1 VGDADDETQGRQ
13 EHLFRGRRVRI
24 RDLVD
29 ASLLEPGAALVY
41 ERPQVGETLE
51 VTVTETGQ
59 LQLPDGRVTRSLS
72 GAIRELCGKSV
83 DGWQAWRTAT
93 DNELLH
99 SLRLRLLRE
108 AVREV
113 SDEGNQDLEAGQDEF
128 LSSAKAAAESGSPH
142 RMTVR
147 ELIGIWG
154 ARGRGFEVNERVD
167 ADLGNNGMTTTPDF
181 RAVTLDDTVA
191 IVLTTQVTAGEAALT
206 ATGEMAV
213 DATVSAPAEVTE
225 NDDESAWDHGLTI
238 GNLPSASRKVC
249 AVAPAA
255 TFEEAITLMLTN
267 DFSQLAVMTSPR
279 DLKGAVSWKSI
290 AKARN
295 ANPGARLSTAIIRAS
310 DVPYTADLIGLL
322 PVIQSQEFLFVRG
335 ADRTVTGIVT
345 LADVVEVYGQMA
357 SPFFIIG
364 RIDQSLRRI
373 IEATFPMKT
382 ITALCDRDGL
392 RGLNTCDQ
400 LTMGDYQR
408 ILENP
413 DSWARLG
420 WLLDR
425 RTFCARLEDIAQV
438 RNNLMHFNSDPLP
451 DEVVSMLQNFIN
463 LLQEYGI

>member
-1 VGDADDETQGRQ
+1 MSGADNEAQGRR

-29 ASLLEPGAALVY
+29 ASLLEPGAVLVY
-41 ERPQVGETLE
+41 DRPQAGDALE

-59 LQLPDGRVTRSLS
+59 LQLPDGRAIRSPS

-83 DGWQAWRTAT
+83 DGWHAWRTST
-93 DNELLH
+93 GDELLH
-99 SLRLRLLRE
+99 NLRLRLIRE

-113 SDEGNQDLEAGQDEF
+113 PDERDQDLEARQDEF
-128 LSSAKAAAESGSPH
+128 LSSAKKAAESGSPH
-142 RMTVR
+142 RITVR

-154 ARGRGFEVNERVD
+154 ARSRDFEVNERVD

-191 IVLTTQVTAGEAALT
+191 IVLTTQVTAGEAALVG
-206 ATGEMAV
+206 TGTMSV
-213 DATVSAPAEVTE
+213 DATVSAPTEVAE

-238 GNLPSASRKVC
+238 GNLPSALRKVC
-249 AVAPAA
+249 AIAPEA
-255 TFEEAITLMLTN
+255 TFEQAITLMLTN
-267 DFSQLAVMTSPR
+267 DYSQLAVMTGSR
-279 DLKGAVSWKSI
+279 NLKGAVSWKSI

-295 ANPGARLSTAIIRAS
+295 ANPNAALSAAIVKAS

-322 PVIQSQEFLFVRG
+322 PVIQSQEFIFVRSS
-335 ADRTVTGIVT
+335 DRTITGIVT

-357 SPFFIIG
+357 SPFFMIG

-373 IEATFPMKT
+373 IEATFPMRI
-382 ITALCDRDGL
+382 ITPLCDSDGL
-392 RGLNTCDQ
+392 RSLSTCDQ

-413 DSWARLG
+413 DCWTELG
-420 WLLDR
+420 WSLDR
-425 RTFCARLEDIAQV
+425 KTFCARLAEIAQV

-451 DEVVSMLQNFIN
+451 DDVVSMLQNFIN
-463 LLQEYGI
+463 MLQEYGM

>member
-1 VGDADDETQGRQ
+1 MSGVDEGAPGRR

-29 ASLLEPGAALVY
+29 ASLLEPGAVLVY
-41 ERPQVGETLE
+41 DRPQAGETLK

-59 LQLPDGRVTRSLS
+59 LQLPDGRVTRSPS
-72 GAIRELCGKSV
+72 GAIKELCGRSV

-93 DNELLH
+93 DDRLLH
-99 SLRLRLLRE
+99 GLRLRLIRE
-108 AVREV
+108 AVREAP
-113 SDEGNQDLEAGQDEF
+113 DEGNQDLEARQDEF
-128 LSSAKAAAESGSPH
+128 LSAAKEAAESGSPH

-191 IVLTTQVTAGEAALT
+191 VVLTTQVTADEAALT
-206 ATGEMAV
+206 TPAEMSV
-213 DATVSAPAEVTE
+213 SATVAAPAEVATG
-225 NDDESAWDHGLTI
+225 DDERAWDQGLTI
-238 GNLPSASRKVC
+238 GNLASASRKVR
-249 AVAPAA
+249 AVTPDA
-255 TFEEAITLMLTN
+255 TFEEAITLMLVN
-267 DFSQLAVMTSPR
+267 DYSQLAVMTGPR

-290 AKARN
+290 ARTRN
-295 ANPGARLSTAIIRAS
+295 ANPEAMLSAAIIKAS

-322 PVIQSQEFLFVRG
+322 PVIQSQEFVFVRG

-345 LADVVEVYGQMA
+345 LEDVVEVYGQMA
-357 SPFFIIG
+357 SPFFMIG

-373 IEATFPMKT
+373 IEATFPIRT
-382 ITALCDRDGL
+382 ITPLCERDGL
-392 RGLNTCDQ
+392 RGLSSCDQ
-400 LTMGDYQR
+400 LTMGDYER

-413 DSWARLG
+413 DFWARLG
-420 WLLDR
+420 WSLDR
-425 RTFCARLEDIAQV
+425 KTFCARLEEIGQV

-451 DEVVSMLQNFIN
+451 DDVVSMLQNFIN
-463 LLQEYGI
+463 LLQEYGT